1 MCSLG
6 SCTNSS
12 RRSQTEEE
20 NKRLNE
26 ATRTVGLLS
35 SIGLSFQQFHEAVA
49 AFASSK
55 AAYGWFTRVPTKGAS
70 DRFWSTLRRG
80 DRRCR
85 MANKFIRS
93 YLLGGNTHLGI
104 LTYKN
109 LAVTI
114 LGSCNRLAGR
124 WTAIQGHPVTLL
136 RNLMKNY
143 GWVEIGPW
151 KWKHDLGDMTINA
164 VTQIRDLPQLAHK
177 LRNSWRIFQWE
188 QFLNSN
194 RHETADFI
202 DTPLKDICKID
213 LNRTRS
219 WLFSSAEAR
228 TIALGSVVSPAWY
241 DGGSSNSNCFF
252 CHAHL
257 GDWKHICW
265 FCSERPSLHACPD
278 SAFTTRFG
286 WVLLNDGNLNHIHS
300 WMESVVR
307 KMWDLRYPK
316 DTDLSASSAI

>member
-1 MCSLG
+1 MKPSLPLQV
-6 SCTNSS
+6 
-12 RRSQTEEE
+12 RKQPR
-20 NKRLNE
+20 
-26 ATRTVGLLS
+26 
-35 SIGLSFQQFHEAVA
+35 
-49 AFASSK
+49 
-55 AAYGWFTRVPTKGAS
+55 AYGWFTLVPTKAAS

-143 GWVEIGPW
+143 GWVETGPW
-151 KWKHDLGDMTINA
+151 KWKHDLGDMAINA
-164 VTQIRDLPQLAHK
+164 VTQIRDIPQLTHK
-177 LRNSWRIFQWE
+177 G
-188 QFLNSN
+188 
-194 RHETADFI
+194 
-202 DTPLKDICKID
+202 C
-213 LNRTRS
+213 
-219 WLFSSAEAR
+219 
-228 TIALGSVVSPAWY
+228 
-241 DGGSSNSNCFF
+241 SSNSNCFF

-307 KMWDLRYPK
+307 KMWDLRYATQ
-316 DTDLSASSAI
+316 DTDLAASGAT